1 MGRQEGKADRRHP
14 SPETAAHQVMAR
26 DQAQKGREILAIL
39 TRSPSLGWQDCGPR
53 LGTAE
58 EGKVMSAGLA
68 GLGASKQH

>member
-1 MGRQEGKADRRHP
+1 
-14 SPETAAHQVMAR
+14 MAR